1 MDFTLTTAQE
11 ELGGLSRQILTDL
24 VTQERLR
31 DIEAGATRFDPALWS
46 DLATAG
52 VLAAALPESVGGAG
66 LGLLEQ
72 CSVLVEI
79 GRTVAPVP
87 YLASIVLGAS
97 ALAAF
102 GSSEQQERWAEP
114 AGRGEVIL
122 AAALA
127 EDEGADPASPGT
139 TAPATTARQAAGG
152 WQLTGVKT
160 TVLAGVIADLLLV
173 PATTANGAAVFL
185 VAPDDPGVTVRPQ
198 HVTGGDS
205 TALIELTRAAVP
217 DDRVLGGIAKGR
229 EIIDWLVARATV
241 GLCALQLGV
250 TERALE
256 LTAAYARS
264 REQFGKPIGSFQAV
278 SQRLADGYIDIEGI
292 RLTLWQA
299 AWRLAQALPSDTEI
313 ATAKF
318 WAAEAGHRVAHTAV
332 HVHGGVGIDMDG
344 DVHRYFVAAKHNEFA
359 LGGATAQL
367 RRIGAVLAST

>member
-1 MDFTLTTAQE
+1 MDFTLTSAQE
-11 ELGGLSRQILTDL
+11 DLGALTRQILTDR

-31 DIEAGATRFDPALWS
+31 EIEAGQTRFDPALWS

-52 VLAAALPESVGGAG
+52 VLSAALPDAAGGAG

-72 CSVLVEI
+72 CSVLIEI

-97 ALAAF
+97 AVAAF
-102 GSSEQQERWAEP
+102 GSPDQQERWLAP
-114 AGRGEVIL
+114 AARGELIL

-127 EDEGADPASPGT
+127 EEDGDDVRVPT
-139 TAPATTARQAAGG
+139 TAAHQTDGG
-152 WQLTGVKT
+152 WQLTGTKT
-160 TVLAGVIADLLLV
+160 TVLAGTIADLLLV
-173 PATTANGAAVFL
+173 PASTSDGPAVFA
-185 VAPDDPGVTVRPQ
+185 VTPADAGVSVQPQ
-198 HVTGGDS
+198 RVTGGDG
-205 TALIELTRAAVP
+205 TALVELTRTLVP
-217 DDRVLGGIAKGR
+217 ADRVLGGISGGS
-229 EIIDWLVARATV
+229 ELIDWLIARATV

-256 LTAAYARS
+256 LTAAYART
-264 REQFGKPIGSFQAV
+264 REQFAKPIGSFQAV
-278 SQRLADGYIDIEGI
+278 SQRLADAYIDIEGI

-299 AWRLAQALPSDTEI
+299 AWLLAEGRPSDTEI

-332 HVHGGVGIDMDG
+332 HIHGGVGIDMDG

-367 RRIGAVLAST
+367 RRIGAALAAG

>member
-1 MDFTLTTAQE
+1 MDFTLTLAQD
-11 ELGGLSRQILTDL
+11 ELSALSRQILTDR
-24 VTQERLR
+24 VTSERLR
-31 DIEAGATRFDPALWS
+31 EIEAAGTRFDASLWA
-46 DLATAG
+46 DLAKAG
-52 VLAAALPESVGGAG
+52 VLSAALPETLGGAG

-87 YLASIVLGAS
+87 YLPSIVLGAS

-102 GSSEQQERWAEP
+102 GTPDQQERWAAP
-114 AGRGEVIL
+114 AARGELIL

-127 EDEGADPASPGT
+127 EDEGEDAR
-139 TAPATTARQAAGG
+139 APAAMALQAAGG
-152 WQLTGVKT
+152 WQLTGAKT
-160 TVLAGVIADLLLV
+160 TVLAGTIASLLLV
-173 PATTANGAAVFL
+173 PASTPSGPAVFL

-198 HVTGGDS
+198 QVTGGDA
-205 TALIELTRAAVP
+205 TALIELRSAIVP
-217 DDRVLGGIAKGR
+217 DDRVLGGIAAGR
-229 EIIDWLVARATV
+229 ELSGWLVARATI

-256 LTAAYARS
+256 LTAAYART

-278 SQRLADGYIDIEGI
+278 SQRLADAYIDIEGI

-299 AWRLAQALPSDTEI
+299 AWRLAEGLPSDTEI

-318 WAAEAGHRVAHTAV
+318 WAADAGHRVAHTAV
-332 HVHGGVGIDMDG
+332 HVHGGVGIDLDG

-367 RRIGAVLAST
+367 RRIGAALAS